1 MFCVSKSQ
9 RGKQEKTEEAP
20 QPSPIAQSVSKSSSS
35 LRQVFCH
42 FDENDDGKISATELQ
57 SCMRSIGE
65 ELSHEDAVAVVE
77 SSDSDGDGLL
87 GFDDFVR
94 LVEGDDGEEKEK
106 EKTLREAFE
115 VYQETGDACITPRSL
130 RRALGKLGATK
141 NVEECRIMIRQF
153 DINGD
158 GVITFDEFRIM
169 IQ

>member
-20 QPSPIAQSVSKSSSS
+20 QPSPIAQSVSKSSS